1 MFCQYGVWV
10 ERTCPEGEAFDW
22 KTLGCVVAAK
32 PPSYRPKCYEGEMK
46 PVAGQC
52 ALYETE
58 QSDGTASS
66 SASVQNDS
74 NAAASVQCPG
84 CEEAFHII
92 TELAEHCERDH
103 SNGLSDFAM
112 VRVVLDSWKPFEN
125 WLAEKERETYTKL
138 VKRRYT
144 RKSSKGNIYVYMC
157 QHARVTASPSQSS
170 SISTRSSGKEQRP
183 LQATSF
189 HATATNRACR
199 KAATMLDDGSRT
211 MGLRQ
216 DRGENRP
223 LKSDLAMSAKKWN
236 WSTIRNIIA
245 FWIFGLCN
253 NYGYVIMLSAAE
265 DIMVIQEGGN
275 VTKQIQNC
283 EDHITARHCTAIS
296 TGAVLLADNLPSL
309 FVKLTFPFF
318 MHRIPFVFRHLLV
331 CLLQA
336 SSYFVVAFS
345 VNVPMSLAGVCFAA
359 FGSGIGEISYLAL
372 ASHYPTLAIA
382 AWSSG
387 TGAAGLLG
395 SFSYAFLTDRSMA
408 DLQPKVA
415 LLIQLFIPIVFA
427 ITYFFVLVVPDDV
440 HQPGWNPKSWI
451 VPDEGHEHE
460 IRNTDEEEEDESKEN
475 NATSNLKVPQRKLTF
490 IQRVQLI
497 VPLLHL
503 MIPLS
508 FVYIGEYL
516 INQGVT
522 QLVIF
527 NCHEGFHLTLG
538 AQYRWYQVLYQLGVF
553 ISRSSVKLFAL
564 PTWSLYLLP
573 VLQATN
579 FFFFFFEAIYWFVP
593 SIGIIFG
600 LIVFE
605 GLLGGA
611 AYVNTFDKIHK
622 MVPADVREYS
632 LSVATVGDSIGINF
646 AGFMSIPIHNFICA
660 RPMPSVR

>member
-1 MFCQYGVWV
+1 M
-10 ERTCPEGEAFDW
+10 
-22 KTLGCVVAAK
+22 
-32 PPSYRPKCYEGEMK
+32 
-46 PVAGQC
+46 
-52 ALYETE
+52 
-58 QSDGTASS
+58 SS
-66 SASVQNDS
+66 
-74 NAAASVQCPG
+74 
-84 CEEAFHII
+84 
-92 TELAEHCERDH
+92 
-103 SNGLSDFAM
+103 
-112 VRVVLDSWKPFEN
+112 
-125 WLAEKERETYTKL
+125 
-138 VKRRYT
+138 
-144 RKSSKGNIYVYMC
+144 
-157 QHARVTASPSQSS
+157 
-170 SISTRSSGKEQRP
+170 
-183 LQATSF
+183 
-189 HATATNRACR
+189 
-199 KAATMLDDGSRT
+199 
-211 MGLRQ
+211 
-216 DRGENRP
+216 
-223 LKSDLAMSAKKWN
+223 KKWN
-236 WSTIRNIIA
+236 WSTIRNIVA

-331 CLLQA
+331 CVLQA

-427 ITYFFVLVVPDDV
+427 ITYFFVLVVPEDV
-440 HQPGWNPKSWI
+440 HQPGWNPKTWI
-451 VPDEGHEHE
+451 VPDHGHEHE
-460 IRNTDEEEEDESKEN
+460 VRNTDDEGEEECKDN
-475 NATSNLKVPQRKLTF
+475 NTTSNLKVPQRKLTF
-490 IQRVQLI
+490 IERVRLI

-593 SIGIIFG
+593 SIGIIFA